1 MQIRLER
8 RSISTRRGRLG
19 GFGGRIKLGLTGYV
33 NKASREREREV
44 DRQRGREREH
54 HRHVIGQRASV

>member
-33 NKASREREREV
+33 NKASRERERG
-44 DRQRGREREH
+44 RQTERERE
-54 HRHVIGQRASV
+54 RAS